1 MKAKNQWQQHWLL
14 EAVRLKESQWGPIE
28 DAVEVR
34 RVIAA
39 GGSFAERLCMRAQLL
54 AQRAGWVE
62 LQQSM
67 VRALRLSL
75 IALSVLFVF
84 IGTGVAIGALAT
96 QDGRVNVLIALVALL
111 GIPTVSL
118 LLWGM
123 SFFIVNGSAPTPRS
137 GFGVSHIWLWLSQR
151 LVKGSDQSL
160 LLNALFSF
168 SSRQHLLRW
177 VFSGVNHWLWI
188 LALLSATGTILVL
201 LAAKRYSF
209 NWETTLLSADSF
221 VTLVQSLGVLP
232 SFFGFLTPTEAIIRQ
247 SDGLQLLPASAQV
260 QWSSWLVGCLIVY
273 GVLPRLLAL
282 MLSLVMLR
290 LRQRYLIVNSQQ
302 LGLIELRQRLI
313 PFSESVGVDAEA
325 GVDQLP
331 ETEILPARPAKNV
344 STVVIG
350 IELSP
355 DQPFWPPFT
364 NHAALPLWQDAGLV
378 DSREQRAE
386 LLTLLMQGNFEHVI
400 LCVDAQ
406 QTPDRGV
413 IAWLVELASYGK
425 YCTIY
430 LMNTPQQQQK
440 LKKTELVESW
450 LSRLA
455 KAGFTSV
462 YTDFEHLLIE
472 LD

>member
-1 MKAKNQWQQHWLL
+1 MKEKTQWQQHWLL

-39 GGSFAERLCMRAQLL
+39 GGSFTERLLMRAQLL
-54 AQRAGWVE
+54 AQRASWIS

-75 IALSVLFVF
+75 ITLSVLFFF
-84 IGTGVAIGALAT
+84 IGIGVAVGALAT
-96 QDGRVNVLIALVALL
+96 HDGRVNVLIALVALL

-123 SFFIVNGSAPTPRS
+123 SFFIASDGASTDRS
-137 GFGVSHIWLWLSQR
+137 SFGVSHIWLWLSQR
-151 LVKGSDQSL
+151 MVKGPDQNL
-160 LLNALFSF
+160 LLNALFGF

-177 VFSGVNHWLWI
+177 VLSAVNHWLWV
-188 LALLSATGTILVL
+188 LALLSATVTVLAL

-232 SFFGFLTPTEAIIRQ
+232 GFFGFLTPTETIIRQ

-273 GVLPRLLAL
+273 GVLPRVLVLVI
-282 MLSLVMLR
+282 SLFMLR
-290 LRQRYLIVNSQQ
+290 LRKRNLTVNSQQ
-302 LGLIELRQRLI
+302 SGLIELRQRLI
-313 PFSESVGVDAEA
+313 PFSESVGIDAEA
-325 GVDQLP
+325 GVDQVP
-331 ETEILPARPAKNV
+331 EVEILPARPEKKV
-344 STVVIG
+344 STVVVG
-350 IELSP
+350 IELSA
-355 DQPFWPPFT
+355 DQPWPPFT
-364 NHAALPLWQDAGLV
+364 NHSSLPLWQDAGLV

-386 LLTLLMQGNFEHVI
+386 LLTLLMQGGFEHVI

-430 LMNTPQQQQK
+430 LMNASQQQQK